1 MNFFEFKDSQLYA
14 EDVKVTDLAKEFG
27 TPLYVY
33 SKATIERHLNAFENA
48 LASKKHL
55 TCFAV
60 KSCSNLAVLNL
71 LAKLGAG
78 FDIVSEGELRRVIAA
93 GGDPKKVVF
102 SGVGKTEAEIE
113 YALSVGIN
121 CVNIE
126 SEEEKQTLVAE
137 YNKQFAQRQNEI
149 RDNYT
154 QKLKDIENEI
164 TELISKAA
172 QEKGYD
178 MVLSKYIV
186 LFGGDDITEEI
197 MATVQ

>member
-1 MNFFEFKDSQLYA
+1 MSDKTYNKIA
-14 EDVKVTDLAKEFG
+14 VVDV
-27 TPLYVY
+27 
-33 SKATIERHLNAFENA
+33 N
-48 LASKKHL
+48 
-55 TCFAV
+55 
-60 KSCSNLAVLNL
+60 
-71 LAKLGAG
+71 
-78 FDIVSEGELRRVIAA
+78 
-93 GGDPKKVVF
+93 KVVGQ
-102 SGVGKTEAEIE
+102 SKRVQDLKTEQETKVRELNMWLA
-113 YALSVGIN
+113 GIK
-121 CVNIE
+121 VDVE
-126 SEEEKQTLVAE
+126 SRKSEEEKQTLVAE
-137 YNKQFAQRQNEI
+137 YNKQFAQRQKEI

>member
-1 MNFFEFKDSQLYA
+1 MWLAGIKV
-14 EDVKVTDLAKEFG
+14 DVESRK
-27 TPLYVY
+27 
-33 SKATIERHLNAFENA
+33 
-48 LASKKHL
+48 
-55 TCFAV
+55 
-60 KSCSNLAVLNL
+60 
-71 LAKLGAG
+71 
-78 FDIVSEGELRRVIAA
+78 
-93 GGDPKKVVF
+93 
-102 SGVGKTEAEIE
+102 
-113 YALSVGIN
+113 
-121 CVNIE
+121 

>member
-1 MNFFEFKDSQLYA
+1 MSDKTYNKIA
-14 EDVKVTDLAKEFG
+14 VVDV
-27 TPLYVY
+27 
-33 SKATIERHLNAFENA
+33 N
-48 LASKKHL
+48 
-55 TCFAV
+55 
-60 KSCSNLAVLNL
+60 
-71 LAKLGAG
+71 
-78 FDIVSEGELRRVIAA
+78 
-93 GGDPKKVVF
+93 KVVGQ
-102 SGVGKTEAEIE
+102 SKRVQDLKTEQETKVRELNMWLA
-113 YALSVGIN
+113 GIK
-121 CVNIE
+121 VDVE
-126 SEEEKQTLVAE
+126 SRKSEEEKQTLVAE

>member
-1 MNFFEFKDSQLYA
+1 MSDKTYNKIA
-14 EDVKVTDLAKEFG
+14 VVDV
-27 TPLYVY
+27 
-33 SKATIERHLNAFENA
+33 N
-48 LASKKHL
+48 
-55 TCFAV
+55 
-60 KSCSNLAVLNL
+60 
-71 LAKLGAG
+71 
-78 FDIVSEGELRRVIAA
+78 
-93 GGDPKKVVF
+93 KVVGQ
-102 SGVGKTEAEIE
+102 SKRVQDLKTEQETKVRELNMWLA
-113 YALSVGIN
+113 GIK
-121 CVNIE
+121 VDVE
-126 SEEEKQTLVAE
+126 SRKSEEEKQILVAE

-178 MVLSKYIV
+178 MVLSKYVV

>member
-1 MNFFEFKDSQLYA
+1 MSDKTYNKIA
-14 EDVKVTDLAKEFG
+14 VVDV
-27 TPLYVY
+27 
-33 SKATIERHLNAFENA
+33 N
-48 LASKKHL
+48 
-55 TCFAV
+55 
-60 KSCSNLAVLNL
+60 
-71 LAKLGAG
+71 
-78 FDIVSEGELRRVIAA
+78 
-93 GGDPKKVVF
+93 KVVGQ
-102 SGVGKTEAEIE
+102 SKRVQDLKTEQETKVRELNMWLA
-113 YALSVGIN
+113 GIK
-121 CVNIE
+121 VDVE
-126 SEEEKQTLVAE
+126 SRKSEEEKQTLVAE

-178 MVLSKYIV
+178 MVLSKYVV

>member
-1 MNFFEFKDSQLYA
+1 MSDKTYNKIA
-14 EDVKVTDLAKEFG
+14 VVDV
-27 TPLYVY
+27 
-33 SKATIERHLNAFENA
+33 N
-48 LASKKHL
+48 
-55 TCFAV
+55 
-60 KSCSNLAVLNL
+60 
-71 LAKLGAG
+71 
-78 FDIVSEGELRRVIAA
+78 
-93 GGDPKKVVF
+93 KVVGQ
-102 SGVGKTEAEIE
+102 SKRVQDLKTEQETKIRELNMWLA
-113 YALSVGIN
+113 GIK
-121 CVNIE
+121 VDVE
-126 SEEEKQTLVAE
+126 SRKSEEEKQTLVAE

-178 MVLSKYIV
+178 MVLSKYVV

>member
-1 MNFFEFKDSQLYA
+1 M
-14 EDVKVTDLAKEFG
+14 
-27 TPLYVY
+27 
-33 SKATIERHLNAFENA
+33 
-48 LASKKHL
+48 
-55 TCFAV
+55 
-60 KSCSNLAVLNL
+60 
-71 LAKLGAG
+71 
-78 FDIVSEGELRRVIAA
+78 
-93 GGDPKKVVF
+93 PKKTYKSIAVVDVNKVVIQ
-102 SGVGKTEAEIE
+102 SKQVQELKAEQEARVRELNQWL
-113 YALSVGIN
+113 ANVKAD
-121 CVNIE
+121 VE
-126 SEEEKQTLVAE
+126 SRATNEEKQALVAE

>member
-93 GGDPKKVVF
+93 GGD
-102 SGVGKTEAEIE
+102 
-113 YALSVGIN
+113 
-121 CVNIE
+121 
-126 SEEEKQTLVAE
+126 
-137 YNKQFAQRQNEI
+137 FAVKIFYCLN
-149 RDNYT
+149 
-154 QKLKDIENEI
+154 
-164 TELISKAA
+164 
-172 QEKGYD
+172 
-178 MVLSKYIV
+178 V
-186 LFGGDDITEEI
+186 
-197 MATVQ
+197 

>member
-1 MNFFEFKDSQLYA
+1 MSDKTYNKIA
-14 EDVKVTDLAKEFG
+14 VVDV
-27 TPLYVY
+27 
-33 SKATIERHLNAFENA
+33 N
-48 LASKKHL
+48 
-55 TCFAV
+55 
-60 KSCSNLAVLNL
+60 
-71 LAKLGAG
+71 
-78 FDIVSEGELRRVIAA
+78 
-93 GGDPKKVVF
+93 KVVGQ
-102 SGVGKTEAEIE
+102 SKRVQDLKTEQETKVRELNMWLA
-113 YALSVGIN
+113 GIKVDVESRN
-121 CVNIE
+121 

>member
-1 MNFFEFKDSQLYA
+1 MSDKTYNKIA
-14 EDVKVTDLAKEFG
+14 VVDVNRVVGQSKRVQDL
-27 TPLYVY
+27 
-33 SKATIERHLNAFENA
+33 
-48 LASKKHL
+48 
-55 TCFAV
+55 
-60 KSCSNLAVLNL
+60 
-71 LAKLGAG
+71 
-78 FDIVSEGELRRVIAA
+78 
-93 GGDPKKVVF
+93 
-102 SGVGKTEAEIE
+102 KTEQETKIRELNMWLA
-113 YALSVGIN
+113 GIK
-121 CVNIE
+121 VDVE
-126 SEEEKQTLVAE
+126 SRKSEEEKQTLVAE

-178 MVLSKYIV
+178 MVLSKYVV

>member
-1 MNFFEFKDSQLYA
+1 MSDKTYNKIA
-14 EDVKVTDLAKEFG
+14 VVDV
-27 TPLYVY
+27 
-33 SKATIERHLNAFENA
+33 N
-48 LASKKHL
+48 
-55 TCFAV
+55 
-60 KSCSNLAVLNL
+60 
-71 LAKLGAG
+71 
-78 FDIVSEGELRRVIAA
+78 
-93 GGDPKKVVF
+93 KVVGQ
-102 SGVGKTEAEIE
+102 SKRVQDLKTEQETKVRELNMWLA
-113 YALSVGIN
+113 GIK
-121 CVNIE
+121 VDVESIK